1 MNIKLFA
8 ASALLALGLSATSTL
23 ASTMITQNG
32 ESVLITATAATFS
45 STLTATGFTMIDDF
59 DGTLASGFTPS
70 GGDFFTGTSGIAAA
84 PPGDGTTY
92 LGVQPN
98 NSFTLTD
105 NNASS
110 LVAISFFMGSPD
122 DYNGLSLTVNGTKG
136 PINLTGTQIWGGA
149 PAGNGDQSEGFL
161 VTYTF
166 SPDTVHS
173 LTFSSTSPAFE
184 VDNIAGM
191 VPEPA
196 TWGLMIM
203 GFGAA
208 GAMLRGKRKQAVA

>member
-23 ASTMITQNG
+23 AATTITQNG
-32 ESVLITATAATFS
+32 ESVTITAVATAFTP
-45 STLTATGFTMIDDF
+45 TLTAPGFTMIDDF
-59 DGTLASGFTPS
+59 DLISPTAGFTAT
-70 GGDFFTGTSGIAAA
+70 GGSTFTGTSGIAAA
-84 PPGDGTTY
+84 PPGDDTTY
-92 LGVQPN
+92 EGVQPG

-105 NNASS
+105 NNGS
-110 LVAISFFMGSPD
+110 LIAISFFMGSPD
-122 DYNGLSLTVNGTKG
+122 DYNGLSLTVNGNKG
-136 PINLTGTQIWGGA
+136 PIDLTGTDIWGGS

-166 SPDTVHS
+166 SPNTVHS

-184 VDNIAGM
+184 IDNIAGM

>member
-1 MNIKLFA
+1 MKLFA
-8 ASALLALGLSATSTL
+8 ASAILALGLSATATL
-23 ASTMITQNG
+23 ASTTITQNG
-32 ESVLITATAATFS
+32 ESVTITATATPFS
-45 STLTATGFTMIDDF
+45 PTLTAPGFTMIDDF
-59 DGTLASGFTPS
+59 DGTVANGFLPT
-70 GGDFFTGTSGIAAA
+70 GGDLFTGTSGTAAE

-92 LGVQPN
+92 LGVQAG

-105 NNASS
+105 NLGS

-122 DYNGLSLTVNGTKG
+122 DYNGLHLTVNGTKG
-136 PINLTGTQIWGGA
+136 PIDLSGTQIWGGS

-166 SPDTVHS
+166 SPNSVHS
-173 LTFSSTSPAFE
+173 LTFSSSSPAFE

>member
-1 MNIKLFA
+1 MHMKLFA
-8 ASALLALGLSATSTL
+8 ASAILALGLSATATL
-23 ASTMITQNG
+23 ASTTITQNG
-32 ESVLITATAATFS
+32 ESVTITATATPFS
-45 STLTATGFTMIDDF
+45 PTLTAPGFTMIDDF
-59 DGTLASGFTPS
+59 DGTVANGFLPT
-70 GGDFFTGTSGIAAA
+70 GGDLFTGTSGTAAA

-92 LGVQPN
+92 LGVQAG

-105 NNASS
+105 NLGS

-122 DYNGLSLTVNGTKG
+122 DYNGLHLTVNGTKG
-136 PINLTGTQIWGGA
+136 PIDLSGTQIWGGS

-166 SPDTVHS
+166 SPNSVHS
-173 LTFSSTSPAFE
+173 LTFSSSSPAFE